1 MIGLDGHL
9 IILTKRGKLHLA
21 EANPSQYKEKSA
33 LQIFEDLAWTHPSF
47 YQGQIYI
54 RNYSQIACIDI
65 VEESKLTNMQAYVK
79 TQKSEFQQ
87 WLDSVQKS
95 SETEKV
101 KLIDEFMTNQ
111 KTFPIIES
119 NNIVHFIYRG
129 TAEDL
134 ALNADHTGIWDET
147 PMNHVEGSDFF
158 YSTHE
163 LEPDARIKYRYIK
176 DLEEKILD
184 PHNPQQVKESIVDE
198 IESFSWFSMPEW
210 KEENR
215 EFLVQKLEG

>member
-1 MIGLDGHL
+1 M
-9 IILTKRGKLHLA
+9 A

-33 LQIFEDLAWTHPSF
+33 LQIFADLAWTHPSF
-47 YQGQIYI
+47 YRGKIYI

-95 SETEKV
+95 SETEKA

-129 TAEDL
+129 IAEDL

-147 PMNHVEGSDFF
+147 PMNHVEGSNYF
-158 YSTHE
+158 Y
-163 LEPDARIKYRYIK
+163 
-176 DLEEKILD
+176 
-184 PHNPQQVKESIVDE
+184 
-198 IESFSWFSMPEW
+198 
-210 KEENR
+210 
-215 EFLVQKLEG
+215 